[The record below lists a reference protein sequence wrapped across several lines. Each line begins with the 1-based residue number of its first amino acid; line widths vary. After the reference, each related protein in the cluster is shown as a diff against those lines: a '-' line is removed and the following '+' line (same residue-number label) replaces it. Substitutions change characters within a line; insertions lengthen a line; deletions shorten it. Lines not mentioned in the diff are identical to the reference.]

1 MKIAFIQHVPTL
13 HINKG
18 LAYVMSAVGHNFD
31 VSLYD
36 INVGAKSFEA
46 FLQKRLALDNPAFIC
61 FSVNSFSFGSAINLA
76 GFCKNICPDAQIIFG
91 GVHATLMPEETL
103 GYREVDYI
111 CIGEGEEAML
121 ELLHSHLHNKESII
135 PGIWRK
141 DREENIVKAPLRPY
155 IKDID
160 GLPMLNLDY
169 WDMEKYI
176 GYNRE
181 FGRGLDILSSRGC
194 PFDCNFCSA
203 PALRRKIPG
212 AYYRLRDSKLVAEEI
227 DHQYKRYKH
236 LGIQFLSFDDACF
249 GYNIQHLKVLAKE
262 LRQKGFPYGL
272 PVVSQAHPAMVN
284 KEWIQAVK
292 AIGCSLI
299 VIGIESGDENIR
311 CNVYNK
317 NVTNKQVRSIVHD
330 LKDAR
335 LMFSFYFMVHA
346 PKENGI
352 SLLRT
357 FMMLMRVMP
366 TNECVS
372 VFRSLPATK
381 MSEEIKPDLWYLN
394 NKRSVFLQFPN
405 MKHPFSSSLYLG
417 YKLYSSIVRG
427 LQLQGARFIVDIVKY
442 LLKVRLFKQD
452 TRQVLSDLY
461 RATIVEYELANYNK
475 AKDETE
481 ILQS

>member
-1 MKIAFIQHVPTL
+1 MKIVFIQHVPTL

-36 INVGAKSFEA
+36 INVGAESFEA

-76 GFCKNICPDAQIIFG
+76 GFCKNICPDARIIFG

-121 ELLHSHLHNKESII
+121 ELLNSHLYNKESII

-155 IKDID
+155 IKDINS
-160 GLPMLNLDY
+160 LPMLNLDY

-194 PFDCNFCSA
+194 PYDCNFCSA

-212 AYYRLRDSKLVAEEI
+212 AYYRLRDPKLVAEEV
-227 DHQYKRYKH
+227 DYQYKCYKH
-236 LGIQFLSFDDACF
+236 LGIQYLNFDDACF
-249 GYNIQHLKVLAKE
+249 GYSVQHLKALAKE
-262 LRQKGFPYGL
+262 LQQKGFPYGL
-272 PVVSQAHPAMVN
+272 PVIAQAHPAMIS

-299 VIGIESGDENIR
+299 AIGIESGDENIR
-311 CNVYNK
+311 CNVHNK
-317 NVTNKQVRSIVHD
+317 DVANKQIKTIVRD
-330 LKDAR
+330 LKDAG
-335 LMFSFYFMVHA
+335 LMFSFYFILHA
-346 PKENGI
+346 PKENWR

-357 FMMLMRVMP
+357 FIMLTCLMP
-366 TNECVS
+366 TNECIS
-372 VFRSLPATK
+372 VFRSLPGTRIAEDFK
-381 MSEEIKPDLWYLN
+381 SDLWYLN
-394 NKRSVFLQFPN
+394 NKRPVFLQFPN
-405 MKHPFSSSLYLG
+405 MEHPFSSFLYLG
-417 YKLYSSIVRG
+417 YKLYSSIFRG
-427 LQLQGARFIVDIVKY
+427 LQLQGLRFIVDIVKY
-442 LLKVRLFKQD
+442 LLKLKTRLFKQD
-452 TRQVLSDLY
+452 IRQVLSDLY
-461 RATIVEYELANYNK
+461 RATIVEYERDRYNK
-475 AKDETE
+475 YKNET
-481 ILQS
+481 